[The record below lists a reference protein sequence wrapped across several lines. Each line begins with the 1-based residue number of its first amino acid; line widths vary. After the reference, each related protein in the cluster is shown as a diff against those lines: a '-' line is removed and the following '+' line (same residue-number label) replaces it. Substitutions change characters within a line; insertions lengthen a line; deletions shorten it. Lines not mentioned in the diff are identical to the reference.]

1 MTVHVRLFAGARDL
15 AEADV
20 LTVEL
25 LPGATVGDLRHQLGC
40 RHPQLTCL
48 LSRSAIAV
56 DQEFAPETLLLKEG
70 AEVALL
76 PPVSGG

>member
-1 MTVHVRLFAGARDL
+1 MTLHVRLFAGARDL
-15 AEADV
+15 AGTDAV
-20 LTVEL
+20 AVEMP
-25 LPGATVGDLRHQLGC
+25 PGATVGDLRHHLGLG
-40 RHPQLTCL
+40 HPKLMFL

-56 DQEFAPETLLLKEG
+56 DQEFAPDTLLLTED